1 MQNKTYSYSKDSHDL
16 LNATLAEMVTA
27 YGHSNAYAK
36 MLGYLLVNIDLETAQ
51 RIAKHE
57 SDKKVVA

>member
-1 MQNKTYSYSKDSHDL
+1 MQNKTYSYSKESHDL
-16 LNATLAEMVTA
+16 LNATLVEMVAT
-27 YGHSNAYAK
+27 YGSSLAYAR
-36 MLGYLLVNIDLETAQ
+36 MVGYLLVNIDLETAQ